1 MSHYSTHTSKL
12 NDADSVKDACKEL
25 GWTIKE
31 NGVVRY
37 YSNYGTVKADYV
49 ISAPGCPYD
58 VGLVK
63 DLKTGNYNLVYDTYQ
78 GHVEK
83 VFGKGCEKLI
93 KSATF
98 HRIAKKAKGYGYF
111 IAKKDTEKGTVKMTL
126 TRY

>member
-1 MSHYSTHTSKL
+1 LS
-12 NDADSVKDACKEL
+12 DADSVKDACKEM

-31 NGVVRY
+31 DATVRY
-37 YSNYGTVKADYV
+37 YSSYGTVKADYV

-63 DLKTGNYNLVYDTYQ
+63 DPKTGNYNLVYDSYQ

-93 KSATF
+93 MSANF
-98 HRIAKKAKGYGYF
+98 HRIAKKAKAKGYF
-111 IAKKDTEKGTVKMTL
+111 IQKKDTERGTRQMIL